1 MQGELMELFDK
12 VGFGQD
18 VTSGENSMQSKNSIP
33 IGDIIH

>member
-18 VTSGENSMQSKNSIP
+18 VTNGENSMQSTNFIP
-33 IGDIIH
+33 IGDVIH